1 MFFFVHELSESV
13 AMVNLRKIVDLGYLF
28 SNGGTLACRC
38 RQCGHGQSLTAK
50 PLLRRFG
57 AGCPTSRLE
66 SNLTCSRCG
75 HKGAAVKAIW
85 PPDPEPGE
93 GSVSKCKE

>member
-1 MFFFVHELSESV
+1 
-13 AMVNLRKIVDLGYLF
+13 MVNLRKIVDLGYLF

-38 RQCGHGQSLTAK
+38 RGCGHAQSLTAR
-50 PLLRRFG
+50 PLMQRFG

-66 SNLTCSRCG
+66 PRLTCSQCG

-93 GSVSKCKE
+93 RSVSSSKE